1 MSNINEQ
8 FWTNKISKEL
18 VGRKIVSIRY
28 MSDEEKDN
36 MMWNN
41 RAIIIKLDNG
51 TVLYPSQDDEGND
64 AGSIFYQSE
73 NELDGV
79 IPVMR

>member
-1 MSNINEQ
+1 MSQTNEQ
-8 FWTNKISKEL
+8 FWTNKLSKEL

-36 MMWNN
+36 MGWYSK
-41 RAIIIKLDNG
+41 AVVIKLDNG

-64 AGSIFYQSE
+64 AGSIFYQS
-73 NELDGV
+73 NNDPNGV